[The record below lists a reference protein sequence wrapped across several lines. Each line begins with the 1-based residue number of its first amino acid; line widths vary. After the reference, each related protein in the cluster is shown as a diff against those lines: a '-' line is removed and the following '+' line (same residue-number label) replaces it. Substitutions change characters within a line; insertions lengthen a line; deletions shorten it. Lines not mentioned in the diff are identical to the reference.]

1 MRPDRRVIFGASRP
15 SDPMGL
21 RVFRSR
27 GDAGNGELRRLL
39 AAIAAGGVN
48 LAIIDTRRNGHSGVR
63 AVVIAC
69 RRHRVQYL
77 YR

>member
-1 MRPDRRVIFGASRP
+1 MRPDGRVIFGASRP
-15 SDPMGL
+15 SDPSGV

-39 AAIAAGGVN
+39 AAIAAGSVD
-48 LAIIDTRRNGHSGVR
+48 LVLIDTRRNGHSGVR
-63 AVVIAC
+63 AIVAAC
-69 RRHRVQYL
+69 RRRRVRFV